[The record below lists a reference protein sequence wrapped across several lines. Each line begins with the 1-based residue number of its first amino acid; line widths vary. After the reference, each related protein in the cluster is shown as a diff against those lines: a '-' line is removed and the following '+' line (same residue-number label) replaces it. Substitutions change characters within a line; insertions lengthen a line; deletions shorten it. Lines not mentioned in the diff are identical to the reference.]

1 MTAEFIRAAPL
12 TELLARVAD
21 ALMPEVDDLPLAP
34 LAAAARHQ
42 PRAVDSLDRLVFI
55 WAVFLLVPLP
65 PAQMTFADV
74 VMIFFQLRHALA

>member
-21 ALMPEVDDLPLAP
+21 ALMPEVDDLPLTP
-34 LAAAARHQ
+34 LAAAARHH

-55 WAVFLLVPLP
+55 WAIFLLVPLP
-65 PAQMTFADV
+65 PAQMALADV